1 MTCVAVFLSA
11 VFVYFNV
18 DRNWLKRT
26 YIYLLVLFDQKFF
39 LITCMQNLNNKL

>member
-39 LITCMQNLNNKL
+39 FDHLHAKLEQ